1 MGARPANPR
10 PANPRPGVK
19 PVPTADQE
27 LGGLND
33 YIGYL
38 LRRAQLAVF
47 QDVIQAMG
55 DFDLRPAQFSTLMII
70 NARPGLRQIEVA
82 TQLGIQRT
90 NFVTLFDSLEK
101 RGLAERKPSPED
113 RRSHSLYLTARGQA
127 FLAEVR
133 AAVDAHEARMAD
145 LLGLDDYVTV
155 KRILGK
161 LLPRS

>member
-1 MGARPANPR
+1 MGARPEKPR
-10 PANPRPGVK
+10 TGAK
-19 PVPTADQE
+19 AVPTADQAF
-27 LGGLND
+27 GGLNN

-55 DFDLRPAQFSTLMII
+55 EFDLRPAQFSTLMII
-70 NARPGLRQIEVA
+70 NSRPGLRQTEVA
-82 TQLGIQRT
+82 TELGIQRT

-113 RRSHSLYLTARGQA
+113 RRSHSLYLTEHGRK
-127 FLAEVR
+127 FLAQVR

-145 LLGLDDYVTV
+145 LLGHEDYVTV

-161 LLPRS
+161 LLPPQ